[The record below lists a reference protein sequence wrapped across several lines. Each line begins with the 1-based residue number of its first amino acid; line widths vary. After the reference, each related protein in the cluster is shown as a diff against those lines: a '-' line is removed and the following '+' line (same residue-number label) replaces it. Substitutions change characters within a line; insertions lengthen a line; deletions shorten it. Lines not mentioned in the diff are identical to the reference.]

1 MCKQSSVGFS
11 GQDPNRSITAQ
22 PKAVRNVKM
31 RASIACK
38 PTTSQVISGKVSPR
52 ATPMSPLGSNHAATR
67 PKVASTQHEESEG
80 VFASIPRQILLE
92 SMHKVDGNRYSVVI
106 EAIKTKCVIKCT
118 RQSVTQR
125 LELSFRQAL

>member
-1 MCKQSSVGFS
+1 
-11 GQDPNRSITAQ
+11 
-22 PKAVRNVKM
+22 
-31 RASIACK
+31 
-38 PTTSQVISGKVSPR
+38 
-52 ATPMSPLGSNHAATR
+52 MSPLGSNHAATR
-67 PKVASTQHEESEG
+67 PKVASTQQEESEG

-125 LELSFRQAL
+125 LELSFRQALQFVSQHHDSSVTAENISGASARHLLKLIAG